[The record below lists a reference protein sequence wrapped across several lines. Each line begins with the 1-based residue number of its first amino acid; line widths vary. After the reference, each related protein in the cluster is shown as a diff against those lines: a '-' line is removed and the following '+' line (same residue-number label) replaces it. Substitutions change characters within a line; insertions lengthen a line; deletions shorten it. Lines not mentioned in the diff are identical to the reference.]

1 MRVGVFT
8 NAYRPIISGVVNSI
22 DLIRHELL
30 RQGHVPFVW
39 APRFPGFRE
48 EHAGVFRYPSLSLT
62 RQVQFPLPL
71 AFRCRSLKPLALD
84 ILHTH
89 HPFLL
94 GDTARAYAREL
105 GIPLVFTFHTQYEQY
120 CHYVPLPQE
129 PLRRLTRWAVLRF
142 ARRCDLLVAPSPMI
156 ADWLRDQGLRV
167 WTETVPNAID
177 LRRFTEASPDGVRER
192 LGVPA
197 GDRLALYAGRL
208 GVEKNLEFLLEA
220 FAAVA
225 GPRDHLAIVGDGPV
239 LERLK
244 ARAGQRVYFPG
255 RVDYQDMPAW
265 YAAADLFA
273 MSSVTEVKPLV
284 VLEALAS
291 GLPVVAVAACGTA
304 DTLTHGHDGLLSPCE
319 QPAFQA
325 SLRQALTTDLT
336 AMAANARRTALDYGI
351 EGYVRRL
358 VDLYREAVSR
368 AGIRNLSR

>member
-1 MRVGVFT
+1 MRVGIFT

-22 DLIRHELL
+22 DLIRKELL
-30 RQGHVPFVW
+30 RQGHVPFLW
-39 APRFPGFRE
+39 APGFRGYRE

-62 RQVQFPLPL
+62 RQVQY
-71 AFRCRSLKPLALD
+71 PLALACRCRNLRPFQLD
-84 ILHTH
+84 VLHTH

-94 GDTARAYAREL
+94 GDTARAYARQL

-120 CHYVPLPQE
+120 CHYVALPQE

-142 ARRCDLLVAPSPMI
+142 ARRCDLLIAPSPLI
-156 ADWLRDQGLRV
+156 ADWLRERGLKV

-177 LRRFTEASPDGVRER
+177 LSRFKRASPVQ
-192 LGVPA
+192 LGLPE
-197 GDRLALYAGRL
+197 GSRLALYAGRL

-220 FAAVA
+220 FVAVA
-225 GPRDHLAIVGDGPV
+225 GPRDHLALVGDGPE
-239 LERLK
+239 LERL
-244 ARAGQRVYFPG
+244 RALAVPRVHFPG

-265 YAAADLFA
+265 YAAADLFV

-304 DTLTHGHDGLLSPCE
+304 DTVTDGHDGLLSPCE
-319 QPAFQA
+319 QPAFQDV
-325 SLRQALTTDLT
+325 LRRALTMDLT
-336 AMAANARRTALDYGI
+336 RLSANARRTAQDYGI

-358 VDLYREAVSR
+358 VGLYAEAR
-368 AGIRNLSR
+368 ARAR

>member
-22 DLIRHELL
+22 DLIRAELL
-30 RQGHVPFVW
+30 RQGHVPFIW

-48 EHAGVFRYPSLSLT
+48 EHAGVFRYPSLSLS

-71 AFRCRSLKPLALD
+71 ACRCRDLRPFGLEV
-84 ILHTH
+84 LHTH

-94 GDTARAYAREL
+94 GDTARAYARQL
-105 GIPLVFTFHTQYEQY
+105 RIPLVFTFHTQYEQY

-156 ADWLRDQGLRV
+156 ADWLREQDLRT

-177 LRRFTEASPDGVRER
+177 LRRFAQASPAGIRER
-192 LGVPA
+192 LGVSNS
-197 GDRLALYAGRL
+197 DRLALYAGRI
-208 GVEKNLEFLLEA
+208 GVEKNLEFLLDA
-220 FAAVA
+220 FAAVQ
-225 GPRDHLAIVGDGPV
+225 GPLDHLVIVGDGPV
-239 LERLK
+239 LERL
-244 ARAGQRVYFPG
+244 RSRGVPRVHFSG

-325 SLRQALTTDLT
+325 VLRQGLTMDLT
-336 AMAANARRTALDYGI
+336 EMSANARRTALDYGI

-358 VDLYREAVSR
+358 TGLYREAISR
-368 AGIRNLSR
+368 LPSPV